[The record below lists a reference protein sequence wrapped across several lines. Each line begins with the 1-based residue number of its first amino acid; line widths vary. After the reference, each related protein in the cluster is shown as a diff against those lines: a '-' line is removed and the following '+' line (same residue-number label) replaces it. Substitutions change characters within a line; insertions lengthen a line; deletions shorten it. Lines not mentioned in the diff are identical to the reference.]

1 MAVKSLR
8 KAAEG
13 KPCILCG
20 DTATTSLHHIRV
32 GQNGGMGKKP
42 PDIHGIEVCRLHHA
56 YFHSEGINDHK
67 MMLIAYQRQVSRWI
81 ERGLLTVA
89 ETNP

>member
-1 MAVKSLR
+1 MKSLR

-13 KPCILCG
+13 QPCIICG

-42 PDIHGIEVCRLHHA
+42 PDIHGIEVCAKDHA
-56 YFHSEGINDHK
+56 YFHTEGINDYK
-67 MMLIAYQRQVSRWI
+67 QMLISYQRQVERWV
-81 ERGLLTVA
+81 ERGALCRR
-89 ETNP
+89 